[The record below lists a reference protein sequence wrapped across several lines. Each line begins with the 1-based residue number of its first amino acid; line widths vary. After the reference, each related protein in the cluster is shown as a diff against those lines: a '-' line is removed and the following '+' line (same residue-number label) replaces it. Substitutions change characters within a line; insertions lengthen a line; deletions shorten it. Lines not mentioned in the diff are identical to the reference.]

1 MEPTPTMERQPKG
14 AEQFSPRWAKR
25 AKITVTLAGLA
36 ALGAFSL
43 ATQHAV
49 VNEAHRAD
57 TATRVEA
64 AYQDAR
70 FWVAQEESRE
80 RQFRLEPS
88 SQARSD
94 HGQAVQNLN
103 MDLKRVLALDG
114 SPSRRRAIAAIVKD
128 NAEYVR
134 ATRQMFAAV
143 LAHDARRVLFLDHW
157 VTDPVSSALQSSVY
171 GQAAVSAADAQAQS
185 AALSRDEANAY
196 YAGVVAIML
205 ALALVGIMM
214 RRYGNAERRAH
225 AAEVERLALLVITDP
240 LTGVRNHRAF
250 HEDLAHELE
259 RVGRTGEPLALVM
272 VDLDALKAVND
283 SQGHLAGDAHLQ
295 ALADALTSTGR
306 ACDRVYRIGGDEFAA
321 ILPASG
327 AWAGF
332 RFAQRLHATLESRAE
347 STVRASAGVSETAI
361 RRPKDGLIH
370 EADLALITAKR
381 SHQEAV
387 LYTPDMEPQEGP
399 ARRAEDDHH
408 ARTLASALALAL
420 AVDAKDTYTRS
431 HCQTVTALC
440 AVIATDLGFD
450 PEHAAHIRLAGLL
463 HDVGKIGIPDVIL
476 QKPSR
481 LTAAEFEQMKTH
493 SVLGED
499 IVRAAEMPA
508 EALWVRHH
516 HERIDGRGY
525 PDGLAGSEIPIESR
539 IIHVVDAFEAMT
551 SDRPYREAPGEEFAI
566 RELRE
571 HASTQ
576 FDPDVVD
583 ALIRVVADSTTAD
596 IPSDRA
602 AAVA

>member
-1 MEPTPTMERQPKG
+1 MERPPWGKQR
-14 AEQFSPRWAKR
+14 FVPRWAKR
-25 AKITVTLAGLA
+25 AKIIVTLAGLA

-43 ATQHAV
+43 ATQHGV
-49 VNEAHRAD
+49 VNEANRAD
-57 TATRVEA
+57 NANRLEA
-64 AYQDAR
+64 VYQDAR

-80 RQFRLEPS
+80 RKFRLEPS
-88 SQARSD
+88 SQALSE
-94 HGQAVQNLN
+94 HGQAVSNLN
-103 MDLKRVLALDG
+103 VDLKRVLALDG
-114 SPSRRRAIAAIVKD
+114 SPSRRRAIAAITND
-128 NAEYVR
+128 NAEYVQ

-143 LAHDARRVLFLDHW
+143 LAHDAHRVRFLDRW
-157 VTDPVSSALQSSVY
+157 VTDPVTSALQRSVY
-171 GQAAVSAADAQAQS
+171 GQATVSAADAQAQS
-185 AALSRDEANAY
+185 ALLSRDEASAY
-196 YAGVVAIML
+196 YVGVVAIVL

-225 AAEVERLALLVITDP
+225 AVELERLALLVITDP

-259 RVGRTGEPLALVM
+259 RVGRTGESLALVM
-272 VDLDALKAVND
+272 IDLDALKAINN
-283 SQGHLAGDAHLQ
+283 SQGHLAGDAHQQ

-347 STVRASAGVSETAI
+347 STVRASAGVSETAT
-361 RRPKDGLIH
+361 RRPKDELIH

-387 LYTPDMEPQEGP
+387 LYTLDMEPQDGP
-399 ARRAEDDHH
+399 IPRAEDEHH
-408 ARTLASALALAL
+408 TRTLASALAL
-420 AVDAKDTYTRS
+420 AVDAKDTQTRS
-431 HCQTVTALC
+431 HCQTVAALC
-440 AVIATDLGFD
+440 AVIATELGFD

-463 HDVGKIGIPDVIL
+463 HDVGKIGIPDAIL

-493 SVLGED
+493 SVMGED

-516 HERIDGRGY
+516 HERIDGCGY
-525 PDGLAGSEIPIESR
+525 PDGLAGREIPIESR

-551 SDRPYREAPGEEFAI
+551 SDRPYRQAPGEEFAI
-566 RELRE
+566 RELRQ
-571 HASTQ
+571 HANTQ

-583 ALIRVVADSTTAD
+583 ALIRVIGGRPKAD
-596 IPSDRA
+596 IPPDRA
-602 AAVA
+602 AVVA